1 MPLPCGDHTYL
12 LPEDRDPVR
21 VISTSSRLVPLPTPQ
36 AWRGYDSQVRQVSGY
51 ADAGVSCAP
60 AVCLPPT
67 SVQALRPVIVAPP
80 APTVPDGYVVGKGLI
95 GQPKLYKPGQPIR
108 NFLRYITL

>member
-1 MPLPCGDHTYL
+1 M
-12 LPEDRDPVR
+12 
-21 VISTSSRLVPLPTPQ
+21 
-36 AWRGYDSQVRQVSGY
+36 
-51 ADAGVSCAP
+51 
-60 AVCLPPT
+60 CLPPT